1 VLPLQ
6 AVRKLLHF
14 ELKNDFAVR
23 NAGFCTTGRS
33 GSLSPCKEFDRVG
46 VKVSLFG
53 DTSGPFCVEGHVVR
67 KFKGAW
73 TLFAALAVALPVAVE
88 GQTSTVLVVT
98 GSGMPEPLYLRW
110 NDEYHKY
117 QPAVSLR
124 YLPDGSGAG
133 AERVLAGSGD
143 FAGGDAPIPEKALKS
158 APEKIVELPTVLIG
172 IVVVYNLP
180 GVSGE
185 LKLTGPVLANI
196 YLGKIT
202 QWGDPAIA
210 KLNPELKLPGSP
222 IQVVHRTPGKGSS
235 YILTD
240 FLAKSSPEFLAKVGR
255 SESPNWPVGTSAGRS
270 QDMVDKV
277 EATAGAIG
285 YTELNLAE
293 KSSLKMANIRN
304 ADGEFVHPSAHTI
317 STAALA
323 LGGKMTDD
331 FRISLTNAPG
341 KESYPI
347 SSFTW
352 FYVPAV
358 SKDSVRGQAI
368 AEYLK
373 WVYSSGEKLA
383 QEQGYPPLPAELLTK
398 VAAKAA
404 TIR

>member
-1 VLPLQ
+1 VRRWRSAWLLLAACALVAPA
-6 AVRKLLHF
+6 AV
-14 ELKNDFAVR
+14 D
-23 NAGFCTTGRS
+23 
-33 GSLSPCKEFDRVG
+33 
-46 VKVSLFG
+46 
-53 DTSGPFCVEGHVVR
+53 
-67 KFKGAW
+67 
-73 TLFAALAVALPVAVE
+73 
-88 GQTSTVLVVT
+88 GQSSTVLVVT
-98 GSGMPEPLYLRW
+98 GSSMPEPLYLRW
-110 NDEYHKY
+110 NDEYHKQ

-143 FAGGDAPIPEKALKS
+143 FGGGDAPIPEKALKS
-158 APEKIVELPTVLIG
+158 AAAKVIELPTVLIG

-185 LKLTGPVLANI
+185 LRLTGPVLANM

-202 QWGDPAIA
+202 QWSDPAIA
-210 KLNPELKLPGSP
+210 KLNPDLKLPGTA
-222 IQVVHRTPGKGSS
+222 IQVVHRTAGKGSS

-240 FLAKSSPEFLAKVGR
+240 FLAKSSAEFLAKVGR
-255 SESPNWPVGTSAGRS
+255 SESPNWPAGSSAGRS
-270 QDMVDKV
+270 QDLVDKV
-277 EATAGAIG
+277 AATSGAIG

-293 KSSLKMANIRN
+293 RSSLKIASIRN
-304 ADGEFVHPSAHTI
+304 ADGEFVRPSAHTI
-317 STAALA
+317 SAAALA

-358 SKDSVRGQAI
+358 SKDSARGQAI
-368 AEYLK
+368 AEYWK

-383 QEQGYPPLPAELLTK
+383 QEQGYPPLPGELLTK

>member
-1 VLPLQ
+1 LVAPA
-6 AVRKLLHF
+6 AV
-14 ELKNDFAVR
+14 D
-23 NAGFCTTGRS
+23 
-33 GSLSPCKEFDRVG
+33 
-46 VKVSLFG
+46 
-53 DTSGPFCVEGHVVR
+53 
-67 KFKGAW
+67 
-73 TLFAALAVALPVAVE
+73 
-88 GQTSTVLVVT
+88 GQSSTVLVVT
-98 GSGMPEPLYLRW
+98 GSSMPEPLYLRW
-110 NDEYHKY
+110 NDEYHKQ

-143 FAGGDAPIPEKALKS
+143 FGGGDAPIPEKALKS
-158 APEKIVELPTVLIG
+158 AAAKVIELPTVLIG

-185 LKLTGPVLANI
+185 LRLTGPVLANM

-202 QWGDPAIA
+202 QWSDPAIA
-210 KLNPELKLPGSP
+210 KLNPDLKLPGTA
-222 IQVVHRTPGKGSS
+222 IQVVHRTAGKGSS

-240 FLAKSSPEFLAKVGR
+240 FLAKSSAEFLAKVGR
-255 SESPNWPVGTSAGRS
+255 SESPNWPAGSSAGRS
-270 QDMVDKV
+270 QDLVDKV
-277 EATAGAIG
+277 AATSGAIG

-293 KSSLKMANIRN
+293 RSSLKIASIRN
-304 ADGEFVHPSAHTI
+304 ADGEFVRPSAHTI
-317 STAALA
+317 SAAALA

-358 SKDSVRGQAI
+358 SKDSARGQAI

-383 QEQGYPPLPAELLTK
+383 QEQGYPPLPGELLTK